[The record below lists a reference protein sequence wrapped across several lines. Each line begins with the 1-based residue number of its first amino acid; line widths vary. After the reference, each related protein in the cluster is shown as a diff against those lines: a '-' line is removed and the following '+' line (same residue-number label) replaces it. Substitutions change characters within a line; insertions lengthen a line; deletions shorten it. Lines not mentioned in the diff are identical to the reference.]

1 MRTSMQICHNTLFKM
16 SSFQQEKN
24 DTYKKKQEIMTH
36 VLEIKKKK
44 RQKELLWVWP
54 SIGLNTQILQNNNCK
69 YVQRIKENH
78 KEISK
83 GRYDENVSSNWEYQL
98 KL

>member
-36 VLEIKKKK
+36 VLEIKKK